1 MPASERQFIRRS
13 KFFELKES
21 DGRKEALRMLFGLGQ
36 YILSGQAEIG
46 QLKPLANELAAEYRE
61 AVTPKKKAIHGLDG
75 RAR

>member
-1 MPASERQFIRRS
+1 
-13 KFFELKES
+13 
-21 DGRKEALRMLFGLGQ
+21 MLFGFGQ

-46 QLKPLANELAAEYRE
+46 QLKSLANELAAEYRE